1 MITPVESYIMT
12 FVPLLAALLVWFRTR
27 TTGGRLAVPAA
38 LATVLLGHVI
48 FRILFS

>member
-12 FVPLLAALLVWFRTR
+12 FVPLLAAILVWFRLR

-38 LATVLLGHVI
+38 LATVLLGHMI